1 MLFMRTSLHL
11 VECTSNKRELN
22 MNPKNFVIAHSQSNI
37 FKSQA
42 KIRSMISKSLCGGSM
57 ELSLATRGLILTDC
71 EISNDI
77 PLTVIAVLL
86 ISL

>member
-1 MLFMRTSLHL
+1 
-11 VECTSNKRELN
+11 